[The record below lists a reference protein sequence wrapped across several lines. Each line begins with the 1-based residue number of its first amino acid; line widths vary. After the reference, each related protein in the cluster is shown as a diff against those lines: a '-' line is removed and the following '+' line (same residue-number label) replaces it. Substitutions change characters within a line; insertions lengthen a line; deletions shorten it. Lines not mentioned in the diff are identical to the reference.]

1 MGQPNMTDFPQ
12 IPTTPPKKDNTQLFG
27 ILGIVLAIAC
37 CPPLGILFGYLSM
50 QEAKKA
56 GKDDTLGKVG
66 FWLGIAMTAIGLI
79 GAILAACLGGFSG
92 WQMDR
97 DTY

>member
-1 MGQPNMTDFPQ
+1 MSETPTPQPVS
-12 IPTTPPKKDNTQLFG
+12 KDNTQLYG
-27 ILGIVLAIAC
+27 ILGIVLAVVC

-66 FWLGIAMTAIGLI
+66 FWLGIAMTAIGVI
-79 GAILAACLGGFSG
+79 GTILAVCLGGFSSFG
-92 WQMDR
+92 WNR
-97 DTY
+97 EYNY

>member
-1 MGQPNMTDFPQ
+1 MTDFSQVPA
-12 IPTTPPKKDNTQLFG
+12 TPPKKDNTQLFG
-27 ILGIVLAIAC
+27 ILAIVLAVVC

-66 FWLGIAMTAIGLI
+66 FWLGIAMTAIGVI
-79 GAILAACLGGFSG
+79 GTILAVCLGGFGSMNWNNDPG
-92 WQMDR
+92 
-97 DTY
+97 Y